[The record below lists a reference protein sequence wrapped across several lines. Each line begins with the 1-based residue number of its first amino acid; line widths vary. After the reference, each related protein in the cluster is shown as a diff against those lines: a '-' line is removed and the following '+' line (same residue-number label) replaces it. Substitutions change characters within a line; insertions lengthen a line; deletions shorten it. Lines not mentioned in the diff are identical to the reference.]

1 MSSLTSNDGIKVK
14 TDVPAFHEL
23 STSSEGQL
31 RVGTANN
38 ANKHKNHNEVAIA
51 PADDEAL
58 ESTYIAD
65 HSSNEKDIKENET
78 GSNTSRE
85 EINPDIAKLQGEIES
100 LKSGKLNDPILIKN
114 FKNEPQ
120 ATDFTAAAS
129 SSPVS
134 SSNLAKIKR
143 VERNN
148 ESSPGVCSLPLENI
162 QSNSD
167 KLSSVEITK
176 IPSFGHADDIF
187 SSSTSPTYKGKK
199 YLPGV
204 SPVLDS
210 HKYFSESSELESD
223 SIGDQYHFTPTT
235 GIHGNTSKVVATQ
248 HRRRT
253 WDWSILPKV
262 GSSVLAQIH
271 SFNIISVPIDGEIK
285 QILYTPN
292 YNKNFITMNIFL
304 SFNMDTSP
312 KDALIHSRKRLISFG
327 NYITHYLKSRMYA
340 YQCYPF
346 FLQGLSEED
355 MKAKNYISFNA
366 SHDYTEIET
375 IISLW
380 HLQAQRLYSQTNSI
394 FFSSEVVQQLLQ
406 RKSNTRHQSALQ
418 NAVFVQ
424 QTGTSNVGAKP
435 VITDS
440 IEEIDILLLR
450 PLFDSQLGW
459 QLAYDEPN
467 LNIADYPLDT
477 SPWDINE
484 QNADNILGVHNGN
497 AGSATIRIVS
507 NEDEL
512 EQLNSKNAGDVLY
525 DCMERK
531 IGDLGDD
538 FTSSATRK
546 IPNSTEEINDKES
559 SPADGSKKKTINP
572 KPAKRSGLANLF
584 KRKHV
589 HSISQPAAQDSA
601 ETHTPDTKHSGRTQ
615 PIQNAWLEDYFS
627 RSLGNYK
634 RIGLPTQ
641 YFLPDE
647 ASATKLEKA
656 TGDEKSEA
664 RKAFLYS
671 KESLQIRLP
680 FADNSIPSIY
690 APSIWTYLSYNK
702 WRPLLREMYR
712 CIIPGGYALG
722 TVYDLKI
729 SNTFASATEDTMQE
743 FPSTLERDRTF
754 DAISLEALNKGLYI
768 FPTQHL
774 SQAFKDVGF
783 TNIKYSLL
791 SLKSGDFL
799 TDMGCLNELFSE
811 VIWDLLLRKEIP
823 DPNKPP
829 KDTDPT
835 TLIQRYMREHM
846 GKIDENAGCLRTL
859 LMVAQKPRKIA
870 SE

>member
-1 MSSLTSNDGIKVK
+1 MSSVTTNNGMKVK
-14 TDVPAFHEL
+14 TDVPAFHEP
-23 STSSEGQL
+23 STPSEGQPKL
-31 RVGTANN
+31 GTVTNE
-38 ANKHKNHNEVAIA
+38 NKPKNHNDAAIA
-51 PADDEAL
+51 PADDDTSKSNYLAVN
-58 ESTYIAD
+58 ST
-65 HSSNEKDIKENET
+65 NEKNTKENNT
-78 GSNTSRE
+78 RSSTSRE
-85 EINPDIAKLQGEIES
+85 DVNSDIAKLQEEIES
-100 LKSGKLNDPILIKN
+100 LKNGKLNDPVLMKD
-114 FKNEPQ
+114 FKSEAQPS
-120 ATDFTAAAS
+120 DIVAAIS

-134 SSNLAKIKR
+134 SSNFTKAKRIEK
-143 VERNN
+143 NN
-148 ESSPGVCSLPLENI
+148 ESSPGVCSLPLENT

-167 KLSSVEITK
+167 KLSSVDITN
-176 IPSFGHADDIF
+176 IPSFSQSDDIF
-187 SSSTSPTYKGKK
+187 SSSLSPTSKSKK
-199 YLPGV
+199 SIPGI
-204 SPVLDS
+204 SPMLDS
-210 HKYFSESSELESD
+210 HKYFSESSEHEND

-262 GSSVLAQIH
+262 GSSVLARTH
-271 SFNIISVPIDGEIK
+271 SFNVISVPIDGEIK

-304 SFNMDTSP
+304 SFNMDTTP
-312 KDALIHSRKRLISFG
+312 KDALIYSRKRLISFG

-346 FLQGLSEED
+346 FLQGFSEED

-380 HLQAQRLYSQTNSI
+380 HLQAKRFYFQTNSI
-394 FFSSEVVQQLLQ
+394 FFSSEVIQQLLQ
-406 RKSNTRHQSALQ
+406 RKSNTRHQSAHQ

-424 QTGTSNVGAKP
+424 QTGTTNVGPKP
-435 VITDS
+435 IVTDS

-477 SPWDINE
+477 SPWGMDEHSAENL
-484 QNADNILGVHNGN
+484 LGEHDRK

-512 EQLNSKNAGDVLY
+512 EQLNSENAGDVLF

-538 FTSSATRK
+538 FTSSATHK
-546 IPNSTEEINDKES
+546 MPNSTEEINDRES
-559 SPADGSKKKTINP
+559 SPADGSKKKNINA

-589 HSISQPAAQDSA
+589 HSIPQPVGADSV
-601 ETHTPDTKHSGRTQ
+601 ETPTADTKHSGRTQ

-627 RSLGNYK
+627 RTLGNYK

-641 YFLPDE
+641 YFLPEDV
-647 ASATKLEKA
+647 SATNLEKG
-656 TGDEKSEA
+656 TDDEKSEA
-664 RKAFLYS
+664 RRAFLYS

-680 FADNSIPSIY
+680 FADNCIPSIY
-690 APSIWTYLSYNK
+690 APSIWSCLSYNK

-729 SNTFASATEDTMQE
+729 SNTFSSPTEDAMQE
-743 FPSTLERDRTF
+743 FPTTLERDKTF

-774 SQAFKDVGF
+774 SQAFKDAGF
-783 TNIKYSLL
+783 TNIKYSLV

-823 DPNKPP
+823 DPNNPP